1 MALCQA
7 LFSCQSVPERGCPP
21 AIEKMCQKR
30 REELSGGFPKLL
42 LVKSAAAVYNMLPK
56 HVMAQRVSRNINRK
70 GERLWN
76 E

>member
-7 LFSCQSVPERGCPP
+7 LFSCQSGAARLQSK
-21 AIEKMCQKR
+21 KMCQKR